1 VEDEDVAQ
9 RLAERAKEVHA
20 SAEKYFQEMVIYWP
34 KFSVE
39 VIPPGVDDNPG
50 EKPKL
55 HLPMTDFTSERNA
68 GIVRMDL
75 KAIQR
80 QLRKRPFNKVNVIN
94 AI

>member
-1 VEDEDVAQ
+1 
-9 RLAERAKEVHA
+9 
-20 SAEKYFQEMVIYWP
+20 
-34 KFSVE
+34 
-39 VIPPGVDDNPG
+39 
-50 EKPKL
+50 
-55 HLPMTDFTSERNA
+55 MTDFTSERNA